1 MSMVLPTGMVYVIG
15 AGPGETG
22 LLTLRAAECLAL
34 ADVVFY
40 DQELPARLLEHVPR
54 RAARHAV
61 GEADVADLIVQAAQ
75 EGRKVVRLHAG
86 SADLRGTAG
95 LELRTLRRADV
106 PFELIPG
113 VGLAP
118 PEAVRCHRTRPLSGQ
133 TVVVTRP
140 IGQAESLAQPL
151 EAMGAR
157 VFRWPLLQFGPAPDP
172 AAVTQVLQHLSDFNW
187 LVFTSVVGVE
197 SWLRELSQHGLDL
210 RALGH
215 LRLAAIGPK
224 TAEALRRAHLRPDVV
239 PATYDSEHLAEA
251 LLPRVSGQR
260 VLLVRADRG
269 RDLLREQLSRVAA
282 VTQLAIYR
290 QLEGEPPDSEL
301 LHELRE
307 GHVEWITLTSSQMA
321 RIFAAAID
329 PQVRAHLGGPTQLIC
344 ISPHTAATCAALGL
358 PVGGVAQIYSAEG
371 IVQLIHELAE
381 RTGKAAKPSAPA

>member
-1 MSMVLPTGMVYVIG
+1 MAIDLPTGMVYVIG
-15 AGPGETG
+15 AGPGEIG

-40 DQELPARLLEHVPR
+40 DQELPLRLLEHVPR
-54 RAARHAV
+54 SAARHAV
-61 GEADVADLIVQAAQ
+61 GEAGVADLLVQAAR

-86 SADLRGTAG
+86 SADLRGAAG
-95 LELRTLRRADV
+95 PELRILRRANV

-118 PEAVRCHRTRPLSGQ
+118 PEAVRCHRTRPLSGR

-140 IGQAESLAQPL
+140 AGQVESLAQPL
-151 EAMGAR
+151 EALGAR
-157 VFRWPLLQFGPAPDP
+157 VLRWPLLRFGPAPDP
-172 AAVTQVLQHLSDFNW
+172 AAVTYVLRCLSDFNW

-197 SWLRELSQHGLDL
+197 SWLHELTQHGMDL

-215 LRLAAIGPK
+215 LHLAAIGPK
-224 TAEALRRAHLRPDVV
+224 TAEALRRAYLRADVV

-251 LLPRVSGQR
+251 LLPRVRGQR

-269 RDLLREQLSRVAA
+269 RDLLREELSRVAR

-290 QLEGEPPDSEL
+290 QLEGQPPDPEV
-301 LHELRE
+301 LHELRQ

-329 PQVRAHLGGPTQLIC
+329 PQVRVHLGGKTQLIC
-344 ISPHTAATCAALGL
+344 ISPHTAATCSALGL
-358 PVGGVAQIYSAEG
+358 PVGGIAQTYCAEG
-371 IVQLIHELAE
+371 IVQLLRDLAE
-381 RTGKAAKPSAPA
+381 RPIQAAKPPAPA

>member
-1 MSMVLPTGMVYVIG
+1 MNMAPLSGMVYVIG
-15 AGPGETG
+15 AGPGEPG
-22 LLTLRAAECLAL
+22 LLTLRAAECLAI

-40 DQELPARLLEHVPR
+40 DQELPPPLLGHVPR
-54 RAARHAV
+54 SAARHVV
-61 GEADVADLIVQAAQ
+61 GEADVADLLVQAAR

-86 SADLRGTAG
+86 GADLRGPAG
-95 LELRTLRRADV
+95 LELRVLRRADV
-106 PFELIPG
+106 PFELVPG

-118 PEAVRCHRTRPLSGQ
+118 PESVRCHRTRPLSGQ

-140 IGQAESLAQPL
+140 AGQAESLAQPL
-151 EAMGAR
+151 EALGAR
-157 VFRWPLLQFGPAPDP
+157 VLRWPLLQFGPAPDP
-172 AAVTQVLQHLSDFNW
+172 AAVTDVIRSLSGFNW

-197 SWLRELSQHGLDL
+197 AWVHALTQHGLDL

-224 TAEALRRAHLRPDVV
+224 TADALRRVHLRADVV
-239 PATYDSEHLAEA
+239 PATFDSDHLAEA
-251 LLPRVSGQR
+251 LVPRVRGQR

-269 RDLLREQLSRVAA
+269 RQLLREVLSHVAE

-290 QLEGEPPDSEL
+290 QLEGQPPDPEVL
-301 LHELRE
+301 RELRQ

-329 PQVRAHLGGPTQLIC
+329 PQVRSQLGGPTQLVC

-358 PVGGVAQIYSAEG
+358 PVAGVAQTYTAEG
-371 IVQLIHELAE
+371 IVQLIRDL
-381 RTGKAAKPSAPA
+381 TDVSNQAAKPPAPA